1 MRKVLFPLLVVLGLI
16 ASCVEHEDFPS
27 PLEGLHIEDQ
37 TFSASATQTII
48 KVDNVLT
55 DVMATVID
63 TKTNYP
69 ANWLDVSINQKAI
82 ALTLQENITVSER
95 TACVTLH
102 VKSDQMDDSEVQPVV
117 FYVTQK
123 KNSMFD
129 GLDVDEVVMGFE
141 QGDTTLTFKNT
152 LKNAKTEIYDM
163 EGKKVDWV
171 KTTISGKQLTI
182 AVSQYASKDDRA
194 ALVRVVPNS
203 DQYVNDSLLSKVSI
217 LVRQTHNPVLDSLTI
232 DPVKSLAAGGRYVKH
247 TDRQLTGVR
256 AQVIDNATKERA
268 SWCTATVAGDSV
280 AVTTTIYNLKKDR
293 TATVTLFYPNHGET
307 IDSTTI
313 THSFVVEQGH
323 NRIFDGVRY
332 NDRPIAW
339 NQTADTLKLSHELQN
354 IQCQVVDTL
363 TKKSPTWLQATVEG
377 DKVVFK
383 SQTLTSKVNRTTRV
397 TLYMVGKDNT
407 LTDQT
412 VQTSF
417 YVTQQHDNIFDGVM
431 LKDRVV
437 KWNEKGD
444 TLTLS
449 RELTGISC
457 QLTDVDTKQTPTWL
471 QATVKGKQ
479 VFFTAKDNMSKADR
493 TATVTLYL
501 PNGNT
506 IDEKT
511 VKTSFSFKQSGNNI
525 FNGHRFENQTMSW
538 NETVRALKQEVDLS
552 LLRTKLVDN
561 DTKRAPTWLQVTLD
575 AEHQELILKPQ
586 QLTSVDDRS
595 ATVTLFVPNNGNT
608 IDENTEQV
616 SFVVSQEHNNIF
628 DNVSYHDRKVNWDE
642 KYDTLKLSRELAG
655 IRCQLVDNDTH
666 QSPNWLQATVNG
678 KHVEFVA
685 QTNYSKYQ
693 RSASVTLYL
702 PNGNI
707 IDSKTVQTGFTF
719 TQGGN
724 NLLDSLKVSNLGL
737 AWNTPSHVTT
747 TKVDLTSVRYKLVDE
762 ETQQTPTWLNIVLS
776 GNKIELKPS
785 KLTTKYDRSAMVTLY
800 VSSST
805 ITESTPQK
813 SFRVTQHHDNIFDNL
828 SIKNRELRYDQ
839 TKDTLKLTRDLE
851 DIRCQIIDDETQ
863 LSARWLSAVV
873 KDNEVIFTSQV
884 NTALA
889 KRSATVTLYLPNGNT
904 IDDNSVKTSF
914 KVEQNF
920 QLKLTPSVKKVEV
933 SYKQQT
939 SEFNIVSNVKYQ
951 IKSPSWVECIM
962 TPIDETTEKITLSF
976 KENVKNEAYADTLRF
991 LVAGEEMAKVAVK
1004 QRTNPHITINFS
1016 DNRGIVS
1023 YGKEGGEFNLPV
1035 KTLTPGYHVS
1045 KTTKNGSWFSVD
1057 QTIKDDY
1064 DQYYN
1069 LVKVPVFRGA
1079 DFERVDSIILYNDEV
1094 RIAFPVKQHKYVY
1107 VEQESLELEVGN
1119 TATLKAHSQNN
1130 RTIAWSSE
1138 DGNIVSVNQ
1147 QGQVT
1152 GVKRGN
1158 KKVYASIGD
1167 ITVDG
1172 TSYKD
1177 YKDYCDIKIYDATDK
1192 VDVRHGT
1199 GEYEKVN
1206 GYVTSQCP
1214 IVITNNYHST
1224 INITSVVLVD
1234 KDGNELPVALSGGN
1248 GNLDKSQQVSISL
1261 ASKLNG
1267 VYKPSVKLTFSV
1279 GSKTYTKT
1287 VEY

>member
-1 MRKVLFPLLVVLGLI
+1 MKKILFPLLVVLGLFL
-16 ASCVEHEDFPS
+16 SCVEHEDFPS
-27 PLEGLHIEDQ
+27 PLEGLHIENQ
-37 TFSASATQTII
+37 TFSSAGVQKTIN
-48 KVDNVLT
+48 VDNVLT

-63 TKTNYP
+63 TKTKYP
-69 ANWLDVSINQKAI
+69 ANWLDVKINQKAI
-82 ALTLQENITVSER
+82 ALTLMENITVSDR

-102 VKSDQMDDSEVQPVV
+102 VKSEEINDEEQPVV

-152 LKNAKTEIYDM
+152 LKNTKTEIYDLD
-163 EGKKVDWV
+163 GQKVDWV
-171 KTTISGKQLTI
+171 KAMIDGKNLTI

-194 ALVRVVPNS
+194 ALVRLVPNS
-203 DQYVNDSLLSKVSI
+203 DQYVSDSLLSKASI

-232 DPVKSLAAGGRYVKH
+232 KPVKSLAAGGRYVIH

-256 AQVIDNATKERA
+256 AQVIDDATKERA

-293 TATVTLFYPNHGET
+293 TATVMLFYPNHGET
-307 IDSTTI
+307 IDTTTI
-313 THSFVVEQGH
+313 TLPFVVEQGH

-332 NDRPIAW
+332 DDRTIVW

-354 IQCQVVDTL
+354 ILCQVVDTL
-363 TKKSPTWLQATVEG
+363 TKKAPTWLQATVEG
-377 DKVVFK
+377 NKVLFK
-383 SQTLTSKVNRTTRV
+383 SVALTSNTNRTVKV
-397 TLYMVGKDNT
+397 TLYMKGKDNT
-407 LTDQT
+407 LTEQT

-417 YVTQQHDNIFDGVM
+417 YLTQNHDNIFDGVM
-431 LKDRVV
+431 YKDRVV
-437 KWNEKGD
+437 SWDEKAD
-444 TLTLS
+444 TLKLT

-479 VFFTAKDNMSKADR
+479 VFFTVKENMSKADR

-511 VKTSFSFKQSGNNI
+511 VKTSFAFKQSGNNI

-538 NETVRALKQEVDLS
+538 NETVRALKQTVDLS
-552 LLRTKLVDN
+552 LLHTKLVDN

-586 QLTSVDDRS
+586 QLTSVDNRS

-616 SFVVSQEHNNIF
+616 SFVVNQEHYNIF
-628 DNVSYHDRKVNWDE
+628 DDVQFNNRAVNWDE
-642 KYDTLKLSRELAG
+642 KYDTLKLSRELTG

-666 QSPNWLQATVNG
+666 QTPGWLQATVNG

-702 PNGNI
+702 PNGNT
-707 IDSKTVQTGFTF
+707 IDAKTVHTGFTF
-719 TQGGN
+719 TQKGN
-724 NLLDSLKVSNLGL
+724 NLLDSLKVANLGL
-737 AWNTPSHVTT
+737 EWNTSSHAIT

-762 ETQQTPTWLNIVLS
+762 DTQQTPTWLNVILS

-785 KLTTKYDRSAMVTLY
+785 KLTTKHDRSAMVTLY

-828 SIKNRELRYDQ
+828 TIKDRELDYDQ
-839 TKDTLKLTRDLE
+839 TSDVLTLTRELE
-851 DIRCQIIDDETQ
+851 DIHCQIIDNETQ
-863 LSARWLSAVV
+863 MTARWLSAVV
-873 KDNEVIFTSQV
+873 KDNQVFFTAQT

-904 IDDNSVKTSF
+904 IDENSVKTSF

-920 QLKLTPSVKKVEV
+920 QVKLVPSVKKVEV

-939 SEFNIVSNVKYQ
+939 KEFNIVSNVKYQ
-951 IKSPSWVECIM
+951 IKSPSWVDCVM

-976 KENVKNEAYADTLRF
+976 KENFNNEANADTLRF

-1016 DNRGIVS
+1016 DHRKVIS
-1023 YGKEGGEFNLPV
+1023 CGKNGGEFNLPV

-1057 QTIKDDY
+1057 QTIKDGY
-1064 DQYYN
+1064 DLYYN
-1069 LVKVPVFRGA
+1069 LVRIPVFRGA
-1079 DFERVDSIILYNDEV
+1079 DFERIDSIILYNDEV

-1107 VEQESLELEVGN
+1107 VEQESLELELGGSVSLE
-1119 TATLKAHSQNN
+1119 AKAFNDANIQ
-1130 RTIAWSSE
+1130 WSSSNAKVASVSE
-1138 DGNIVSVNQ
+1138 QGLVTALARGSVHINAGIPDFTKDG
-1147 QGQVT
+1147 
-1152 GVKRGN
+1152 
-1158 KKVYASIGD
+1158 
-1167 ITVDG
+1167 ITY
-1172 TSYKD
+1172 TNYF
-1177 YKDYCDIKIYDATDK
+1177 DYCEVKVYDATDK
-1192 VDVRHGT
+1192 VNVKRGS
-1199 GEYEKVN
+1199 GEYEKTD

-1248 GNLDKSQQVSISL
+1248 GYLYKNQQVSVSL
-1261 ASKLNG
+1261 TSRLNG

-1279 GSKTYTKT
+1279 GGKTYTKT

>member
-1 MRKVLFPLLVVLGLI
+1 MRKVLFPLLVLLGLI

-129 GLDVDEVVMGFE
+129 GLDVDEVVMGFQ

-354 IQCQVVDTL
+354 IHCQLVDTL

-525 FNGHRFENQTMSW
+525 FSGRAFPDLGIRWNQATQSIK
-538 NETVRALKQEVDLS
+538 TEVDLS
-552 LLRTKLVDN
+552 IIRSKLVD
-561 DTKRAPTWLQVTLD
+561 DATKRAPDWLQVSFDTD
-575 AEHQELILKPQ
+575 NKEIVVRAS
-586 QLTSVDDRS
+586 QLSSIDDRS
-595 ATVTLFVPNNGNT
+595 ATVTLYVPNNGST
-608 IDENTEQV
+608 IDENTEQT
-616 SFVVSQEHNNIF
+616 SFKVTQHHYAIF
-628 DNVSYHDRKVNWDE
+628 DGVRYHDRSVNWDT
-642 KYDTLKLSRELAG
+642 KYDTLKTTAELEN
-655 IRCQLVDNDTH
+655 IRCQLIDVET
-666 QSPNWLQATVNG
+666 QKSPSWLQATVNG
-678 KHVEFVA
+678 KNVEFVA
-685 QTNYSKYQ
+685 QTNYSKYA
-693 RSASVTLYL
+693 RSANVTLYL
-702 PNGNI
+702 PNGNT
-707 IDSKTVQTGFTF
+707 IDSKTIHTDFTF
-719 TQGGN
+719 TQKGN
-724 NLLDSLKVSNLGL
+724 NFLDSLSVANHGVE
-737 AWNTPSHVTT
+737 WNVTNDEIKT
-747 TKVDLTSVRYKLVDE
+747 NVDLSSVRYKVVDE
-762 ETQQTPTWLNIVLS
+762 ATAQAPLWLSLSLEGNIIKLR
-776 GNKIELKPS
+776 PS
-785 KLTTKYDRSAMVTLY
+785 KLTTIYDRSAMVTLY
-800 VSSST
+800 VGSNLN
-805 ITESTPQK
+805 EDTPQK
-813 SFRVTQHHDNIFDNL
+813 SFRVTQHHDNIFDGV
-828 SIKNRELRYDQ
+828 
-839 TKDTLKLTRDLE
+839 TLKDRILAFDQKEDVLTLSRTLT
-851 DIRCQIIDDETQ
+851 DIGCQIIDDETQ
-863 LSARWLSAVV
+863 MSARWISATI
-873 KDNEVIFTSQV
+873 NENKVTFTIQT
-884 NTALA
+884 NTSLA
-889 KRSATVTLYLPNGNT
+889 TRSATVTLYLPNGNT
-904 IDDNSVKTSF
+904 IDENSVKTSF
-914 KVEQNF
+914 KVEQEF
-920 QLKLTPSVKKVEV
+920 QKKLEPSVNKVEV
-933 SYKQQT
+933 NYENQKKELT
-939 SEFNIVSNVKYQ
+939 ITSNVKYQ
-951 IKSPSWVECIM
+951 IKSPEWVTCVM
-962 TPIDETTEKITLSF
+962 TPESETTEKLSLTF
-976 KENVKNEAYADTLRF
+976 DENTTNQVREDTLRF
-991 LVAGEEMAKVAVK
+991 SVGGEEMAKVALK
-1004 QRTNPHITINFS
+1004 QRTNPKITINFP
-1016 DNRGIVS
+1016 DNR
-1023 YGKEGGEFNLPV
+1023 KKLTFPKDGGVINLPV
-1035 KTLTPGYHVS
+1035 KTLTPGYHITRTGTWISVGQ
-1045 KTTKNGSWFSVD
+1045 TTV
-1057 QTIKDDY
+1057 DDY

-1069 LVKVPVFRGA
+1069 QITVPVFTGSN
-1079 DFERVDSIILYNDEV
+1079 FERTDSIIISNNEE
-1094 RIAFPVKQHKYVY
+1094 RIAFPVYQHKLVY
-1107 VEQESLELEVGN
+1107 VN
-1119 TATLKAHSQNN
+1119 TASAEVEEGNSITLSADCKPGYSITWKTSNAG
-1130 RTIAWSSE
+1130 IAT
-1138 DGNIVSVNQ
+1138 VS

-1152 GVKRGN
+1152 GVKRGSV
-1158 KKVYASIGD
+1158 KIYASIGSV
-1167 ITVDG
+1167 TVDG
-1172 TSYKD
+1172 TVIKD
-1177 YKDYCDIKIYDATDK
+1177 YNDYCDVKVYDVTDK
-1192 VDVRHGT
+1192 VNVRRGT
-1199 GEYEKVN
+1199 GQYEN
-1206 GYVTSQCP
+1206 IGGNVTSNCP
-1214 IVITNNYHST
+1214 VIITNNYHSSVTLSSFEIVDGENNLVTGAQNDLPITLPKGESVT
-1224 INITSVVLVD
+1224 IDLAKKLVAVPNAKVRVVVNGKTKDLV
-1234 KDGNELPVALSGGN
+1234 A
-1248 GNLDKSQQVSISL
+1248 
-1261 ASKLNG
+1261 
-1267 VYKPSVKLTFSV
+1267 Y
-1279 GSKTYTKT
+1279 
-1287 VEY
+1287 